1 MIDASVVVVGVRGMT
16 LLPSALRGI
25 AVKSHLVV
33 DELADLHQLSG
44 VTAFSVIGLCL
55 SLIALNFVD
64 AGQWLIAVANGF

>member
-1 MIDASVVVVGVRGMT
+1 MT

-33 DELADLHQLSG
+33 HELADLHQLSG

>member
-1 MIDASVVVVGVRGMT
+1 MT